1 MVKLNK
7 LMLAIAVI
15 MALLFIL
22 SPVTLAKSN
31 LPAPFYR
38 TSNLMLGYKTSKFFN
53 GKDYQQDVQYSYYR
67 KMFLGADNFQ
77 WKCGVSKDVAKASFD
92 KAVRDGNL
100 VITQSESS
108 GAAVF
113 GDKALTYGSYYTI
126 NFYWSEKKLPI
137 QKLIWDKNRGY
148 QFEDPAVFN
157 RLSLSL
163 VPSNNAHV
171 SCNTSNILRND
182 YSVILSH
189 KRDEPSIQQQT
200 SIFVSDVKYELGK
213 GLEGVDPNDLFIP
226 QSFEEKLQPDF
237 LWTVDEKLKLDVT
250 YMNNILEFNNSNPKL
265 EPYLK
270 WHWVLRHSD
279 EKRADGEL
287 LDDTK
292 SPVLGGY
299 DYQLPMQGI
308 YKLEVSLDDSDIP
321 LVIYP
326 RPDFSWI
333 KKRIF
338 IIDANGQFR
347 IGDTFSGHCDENG
360 VCVANPIDCDSIKD
374 VFRRVQCR
382 MDKQFG
388 SGILNPSL
396 LSLRR
401 LLSSFIVA
409 GNPTCGLNIP
419 SPPGRFSSFN
429 PRVVVSD
436 VCVRS
441 REFRRTFPITT
452 VIVNFS
458 AALFFLWIVVRI
470 FNSLTNHRKD
480 DMIGD
485 V

>member
-1 MVKLNK
+1 MARLNK
-7 LMLAIAVI
+7 LIIAIAAI
-15 MALLFIL
+15 MAFAFIL
-22 SPVTLAKSN
+22 SPVSLAKSN
-31 LPAPFYR
+31 LPEPLQR
-38 TSNLMLGYKTSKFFN
+38 TNNLMLGYKGSKIFD
-53 GKDYQQDVQYSYYR
+53 GQDYINQAQYSYYQR
-67 KMFLGADNFQ
+67 MFLADRGTP
-77 WKCGVSKDVAKASFD
+77 WKCGKITREDAKASFD
-92 KAVRDGNL
+92 KAIRDKGDWI
-100 VITQSESS
+100 ITQFKTDWPSNYPASPIFEIR
-108 GAAVF
+108 
-113 GDKALTYGSYYTI
+113 L
-126 NFYWSEKKLPI
+126 YWSEKALPVQELRYNAASHYHFI
-137 QKLIWDKNRGY
+137 ANSNYRYLI
-148 QFEDPAVFN
+148 
-157 RLSLSL
+157 LSLNGVYCGSSNQGVVMDGVLITLSMAPGSAEDKSSISL
-163 VPSNNAHV
+163 
-171 SCNTSNILRND
+171 
-182 YSVILSH
+182 YLST
-189 KRDEPSIQQQT
+189 P
-200 SIFVSDVKYELGK
+200 KYKLGK
-213 GLEGVDPNDLFIP
+213 GLEGVDPDDLFLP
-226 QSFEEKLQPDF
+226 DSADQKLQPDF
-237 LWTVDEKLKLDVT
+237 LWTVDEKLKLNVT
-250 YMNNILEFNNSNPKL
+250 YMNNVLEFNNSNPKL

-299 DYQLPMQGI
+299 DYQLPIQGI

-338 IIDANGQFR
+338 IIEANGQFR

-388 SGILNPSL
+388 SGVLNPSL

-401 LLSSFIVA
+401 LMSSFIVA

-458 AALFFLWIVVRI
+458 AALFFLWIIVRI